1 MHVNYDASP
10 FAEITTN
17 IKMKKIFSILS
28 AAALV
33 FAAASCQKTP
43 DAAPL
48 EISAYTL
55 AESASF
61 GETVD
66 FTVTAAEAA
75 NVTAALI
82 KDGKQL
88 SSVTVR
94 EAQGGVF
101 SGSLEVPYTKNI
113 ADGTY
118 DVMFMAMGSGADR
131 AEKTISLSLA
141 HPQFASVAFVA
152 GADKYELTASES
164 VWSYT
169 GALPASLSGYFEAK
183 DADGK
188 AYNFGGKNV
197 DNVEFGSTAAI
208 ALYSYAEAIPEGTIS
223 FDVVSFQVKYPLE
236 ALYVV
241 VPETADAAYPGTI
254 DVEFKKGQVVAF
266 AGLGDLWVDIDFFDN
281 NGDGT
286 YTFRAEGGKYRLTNQ
301 ADWKSLRTERLSDNG
316 DLGTFTWDEMGNI
329 TSNEAIWVLGNY
341 NFGKPD
347 MRATRDGRQF
357 SDWETYDAYCMAK
370 IDDYKYQVTLR
381 VYNYASWKFFQTKL
395 NWGDIY
401 SANYDTANS
410 SIEKCFLISTAGS
423 DGNFQQG
430 QSILDPNKFEYP
442 ETGVVLRFTFD
453 VTNPLGIKATVEDVT
468 DQNLL

>member
-1 MHVNYDASP
+1 
-10 FAEITTN
+10 
-17 IKMKKIFSILS
+17 MKKIFSVFS

-55 AESASF
+55 AESATF

-94 EAQGGVF
+94 EAQAGVF
-101 SGSLEVPYTKNI
+101 AGTLSIPYTKNI
-113 ADGTY
+113 ADGAY
-118 DVMFMAMGSGADR
+118 DVMLMAMGSGSGR
-131 AEKTISLSLA
+131 AEKTISLSLS
-141 HPQFASVAFVA
+141 HPEFASMSFVA
-152 GADKYELTASES
+152 GSEKYELTAYGD
-164 VWSYT
+164 VWEFT

-183 DADGK
+183 DAEGMV
-188 AYNFGGKNV
+188 YNFGGKNV
-197 DNVEFGSTAAI
+197 DNVEFGSTTPI
-208 ALYSYAEAIPEGTIS
+208 ALYSYDEAIPEGSIS
-223 FDVVSFQVKYPLE
+223 FNVVSFQVKYPLE
-236 ALYVV
+236 ALYVI
-241 VPETADAAYPGTI
+241 VPETADPAYPGI
-254 DVEFKKGQVVAF
+254 VDVEFKKGQIVAF
-266 AGLGDLWVDIDFFDN
+266 AGLGDLWVDIDFFEN
-281 NGDGT
+281 NLDGT

-301 ADWKSLRTERLSDNG
+301 ADWCSLRTERLSDNG

-341 NFGKPD
+341 NFGKPN
-347 MRATRDGRQF
+347 MRATRDGRNF
-357 SDWETYDAYCMAK
+357 SDWETYDGYCMAK

-410 SIEKCFLISTAGS
+410 SIDKCFLISVAGS

-430 QSILDPNKFEYP
+430 QNILDPNKFEYP
-442 ETGVVLRFTFD
+442 DTGVVLRFTFD
-453 VTNPLGIKATVEDVT
+453 VTNPLGIKAIVEDVT
-468 DQNLL
+468 DQNLM

>member
-1 MHVNYDASP
+1 
-10 FAEITTN
+10 
-17 IKMKKIFSILS
+17 MKKIFSILT
-28 AAALV
+28 AAVAIAI
-33 FAAASCQKTP
+33 AAVSCQKTP
-43 DAAPL
+43 DAAAL
-48 EISAYTL
+48 EISAYTI
-55 AESASF
+55 AESATF
-61 GETVD
+61 GEAVD
-66 FTVTAAEAA
+66 FTVTAAEAT

-88 SSVTVR
+88 SSVTIR
-94 EAQGGVF
+94 EAQAGVF
-101 SGSLEVPYTKNI
+101 AGSFTVPYTKNM
-113 ADGTY
+113 AGGEY
-118 DVMFMAMGSGADR
+118 DVMFMAMGSGSDR
-131 AEKTISLSLA
+131 AEKTVKIGLA
-141 HPQFASVAFVA
+141 HPEFASVAFVA
-152 GADKYELTASES
+152 GADKYELTAAEN

-169 GALPASLSGYFEAK
+169 GALPATLAGYFEAK
-183 DADGK
+183 TAAGTVC
-188 AYNFGGKNV
+188 NFGGKNV
-197 DNVEFGSTAAI
+197 DNVEFGSTSAI
-208 ALYSYAEAIPEGTIS
+208 ALYSYESAIPEGTIS

-241 VPETADAAYPGTI
+241 VPETTDAAYPGTV
-254 DVEFKKGQVVAF
+254 DVEFKKGQIVAF

-301 ADWKSLRTERLSDNG
+301 ADWGSLRTERLSDNG
-316 DLGTFTWDEMGNI
+316 DLGEFRWDDMGNI
-329 TSNEAIWVLGNY
+329 TKNEAIWVLGNY

-347 MRATRDGRQF
+347 MRAVRDGRNF

-395 NWGDIY
+395 EWGDIY

-410 SIEKCFLISTAGS
+410 TIDQCFLISVAGS

-430 QSILDPNKFEYP
+430 QSIIDPNKFVYP
-442 ETGVVLRFTFD
+442 DEGVVLRFTFD

>member
-1 MHVNYDASP
+1 
-10 FAEITTN
+10 
-17 IKMKKIFSILS
+17 MKKIFAII
-28 AAALV
+28 AAALSI
-33 FAAASCQKTP
+33 AAVSCQKTP
-43 DAAPL
+43 EAVSL
-48 EISAYTL
+48 EISDYTI
-55 AESASF
+55 AQSAAF
-61 GETVD
+61 GEDVG
-66 FTVTAAEAA
+66 FTVTAASAA

-88 SSVTVR
+88 SSVTIR
-94 EAQGGVF
+94 EAQAGVF
-101 SGSLEVPYTKNI
+101 AGTFTVPYTKNM
-113 ADGTY
+113 AGGEY
-118 DVMFMAMGSGADR
+118 DVMFMAMGSGSNR
-131 AEKTISLSLA
+131 AEKTVKISLA
-141 HPQFASVAFVA
+141 HPEFESVAFVA
-152 GADKYELTASES
+152 GSDKYELTATEN

-169 GALPASLSGYFEAK
+169 GALPASLTGYFEAK
-183 DADGK
+183 TVAGTVCS
-188 AYNFGGKNV
+188 FGGKNV
-197 DNVEFGSTAAI
+197 DNVEFGSTSAI

-223 FDVVSFQVKYPLE
+223 FNVVSFQVKYPLE

-241 VPETADAAYPGTI
+241 VPETTDAAYPGTV
-254 DVEFKKGQVVAF
+254 DVDFKKGQIVAF

-301 ADWKSLRTERLSDNG
+301 ADWGSLRTERLSDNG
-316 DLGTFTWDEMGNI
+316 DLGQFRWDEMGNI
-329 TSNEAIWVLGNY
+329 TTNEAIWVLGNY
-341 NFGKPD
+341 NFGKPN
-347 MRATRDGRQF
+347 MRETRPGRNF
-357 SDWETYDAYCMAK
+357 SDWETYDGYCMAK

-395 NWGDIY
+395 DWGDIY

-410 SIEKCFLISTAGS
+410 TFEKCFLISVAGS

-430 QSILDPNKFEYP
+430 QNILDPNKFEYP

>member
-1 MHVNYDASP
+1 
-10 FAEITTN
+10 
-17 IKMKKIFSILS
+17 MKKIISIM
-28 AAALV
+28 AAAVAIAL
-33 FAAASCQKTP
+33 AAVSCQKTP
-43 DAAPL
+43 EAVAL
-48 EISAYTL
+48 EISAYTMG
-55 AESASF
+55 ESATF
-61 GETVD
+61 GEAVD
-66 FTVTAAEAA
+66 FTVTAAEAT

-88 SSVTVR
+88 SSVTIR
-94 EAQGGVF
+94 EAQAGVF
-101 SGSLEVPYTKNI
+101 AGSFAVPYAKNM
-113 ADGTY
+113 AGGEY
-118 DVMFMAMGSGADR
+118 DVMFMAMGSGSNR
-131 AEKTISLSLA
+131 AEKTVKISLA
-141 HPQFASVAFVA
+141 HPEFASVAFVA
-152 GADKYELTASES
+152 GSEKYELAASEN

-169 GALPASLSGYFEAK
+169 GALPASLAGYFEAK
-183 DADGK
+183 TVAG
-188 AYNFGGKNV
+188 AVCNFGGKNV
-197 DNVEFGSTAAI
+197 DNVEFGSTSAI

-254 DVEFKKGQVVAF
+254 DVDFKKGQIVAF

-301 ADWKSLRTERLSDNG
+301 ADWGSLRTERLSDNG
-316 DLGTFTWDEMGNI
+316 DLGQFRWDEMGNI
-329 TSNEAIWVLGNY
+329 TTNEAIWVLGNY
-341 NFGKPD
+341 NFGKPN
-347 MRATRDGRQF
+347 MRETRPGRNF
-357 SDWETYDAYCMAK
+357 SDWETYDGYCMAK

-395 NWGDIY
+395 DWGDIY

-410 SIEKCFLISTAGS
+410 LIEKCFLISTAGS

-430 QSILDPNKFEYP
+430 QNILDPNKFEYP

-453 VTNPLGIKATVEDVT
+453 VTNPLGIKVLVEDLT
-468 DQNLL
+468 DQNVM

>member
-1 MHVNYDASP
+1 
-10 FAEITTN
+10 
-17 IKMKKIFSILS
+17 MKKIFAIFS

-33 FAAASCQKTP
+33 FTAASCEKTP
-43 DAAPL
+43 EAAPL

-55 AESASF
+55 TEAATF

-66 FTVTAAEAA
+66 FTVTASEAM

-82 KDGKQL
+82 SEGKQL
-88 SSVTVR
+88 ASVTIR
-94 EAQGGVF
+94 EAQAGVF
-101 SGSLEVPYTKNI
+101 AGSFAVPYTKNM
-113 ADGTY
+113 AAGEY
-118 DVMFMAMGSGADR
+118 DVMFMAMGSGSDR
-131 AEKTISLSLA
+131 AEQTVKLSLA

-152 GADKYELTASES
+152 GSEKIELTAAET

-183 DADGK
+183 TADG
-188 AYNFGGKNV
+188 AVYNFGGKNV
-197 DNVEFGSTAAI
+197 DNVEFGSTSAI
-208 ALYSYAEAIPEGTIS
+208 SLYSYAEAIPEGTLS

-236 ALYVV
+236 ALYVI
-241 VPETADAAYPGTI
+241 VPETADAAYPGTV

-301 ADWKSLRTERLSDNG
+301 SNWGSLRVERLTDNG
-316 DLGTFTWDEMGNI
+316 DLGEFRWDEMGNI
-329 TSNEAIWVLGNY
+329 TRNEAIWVLGNY

-347 MRATRDGRQF
+347 QRAVRDGRTF
-357 SDWETYDAYCMAK
+357 SDWETYDGYCMAK
-370 IDDYKYQVTLR
+370 IDDYKYQITLR

-395 NWGDIY
+395 DWGDIY

-410 SIEKCFLISTAGS
+410 SIDKCFLISTAGS

-442 ETGVVLRFTFD
+442 TTGVVLRFTFD

>member
-1 MHVNYDASP
+1 
-10 FAEITTN
+10 
-17 IKMKKIFSILS
+17 MKKIFSILT
-28 AAALV
+28 AAVAIAI
-33 FAAASCQKTP
+33 AAVSCQKTP
-43 DAAPL
+43 DAAAL
-48 EISAYTL
+48 EISAYTI
-55 AESASF
+55 AESATF
-61 GETVD
+61 GEAVD
-66 FTVTAAEAA
+66 FTVTAAEAT

-88 SSVTVR
+88 SSVTIR
-94 EAQGGVF
+94 EAQAGVF
-101 SGSLEVPYTKNI
+101 AGSFTVPYTKNM
-113 ADGTY
+113 AGGEY
-118 DVMFMAMGSGADR
+118 DVMFMAMGSGSDR
-131 AEKTISLSLA
+131 AEKTVKIGLA
-141 HPQFASVAFVA
+141 HPEFASVAFVA
-152 GADKYELTASES
+152 GADKYELAAAEN

-169 GALPASLSGYFEAK
+169 GALPATLAGYFEAK
-183 DADGK
+183 TAAGTVC
-188 AYNFGGKNV
+188 NFGGKNV
-197 DNVEFGSTAAI
+197 DNVEFGSTSAI

-241 VPETADAAYPGTI
+241 VPETADPAYPGTI
-254 DVEFKKGQVVAF
+254 DVEFKKGQIVAF

-301 ADWKSLRTERLSDNG
+301 ADWGSLRTERLSDNG
-316 DLGTFTWDEMGNI
+316 DLGQFRWDEMGNI
-329 TSNEAIWVLGNY
+329 TTNEAIWVLGNY
-341 NFGKPD
+341 NFGKPN
-347 MRATRDGRQF
+347 MRETRPGRNF
-357 SDWETYDAYCMAK
+357 SDWETYDGYCMAK

-395 NWGDIY
+395 DWGDIY

-410 SIEKCFLISTAGS
+410 TFEKCFLISVAGS

-430 QSILDPNKFEYP
+430 QNILDPNKYEYP

>member
-1 MHVNYDASP
+1 MPKY
-10 FAEITTN
+10 ITDTE
-17 IKMKKIFSILS
+17 MKKIFAII
-28 AAALV
+28 AAALSI
-33 FAAASCQKTP
+33 AAVSCQKTP
-43 DAAPL
+43 EAVSL
-48 EISAYTL
+48 EISDYTI
-55 AESASF
+55 AQSAAF
-61 GETVD
+61 GEDVG
-66 FTVTAAEAA
+66 FTVTAASAA

-88 SSVTVR
+88 SSVTIR
-94 EAQGGVF
+94 EAQAGVF
-101 SGSLEVPYTKNI
+101 AGTFTVPYTKNM
-113 ADGTY
+113 AGGEY
-118 DVMFMAMGSGADR
+118 DVMFMAMGSGSNR
-131 AEKTISLSLA
+131 AEKTVKISLA
-141 HPQFASVAFVA
+141 HPKFESVAFVA
-152 GADKYELTASES
+152 GSDKYELTATEN

-169 GALPASLSGYFEAK
+169 GALPASLAGYFEAK
-183 DADGK
+183 TVAGTVCS
-188 AYNFGGKNV
+188 FGGKNV
-197 DNVEFGSTAAI
+197 DNVEFGSTSAI

-241 VPETADAAYPGTI
+241 VPETTDAAYPGTV
-254 DVEFKKGQVVAF
+254 DVDFKKGQIVAF

-301 ADWKSLRTERLSDNG
+301 ADWGSLRTERLSDNG
-316 DLGTFTWDEMGNI
+316 DLGQFRWDEMGNI
-329 TSNEAIWVLGNY
+329 TTNEAIWVLGNY
-341 NFGKPD
+341 NFGKPN
-347 MRATRDGRQF
+347 MRETRPGRNF
-357 SDWETYDAYCMAK
+357 SDWETYDGYCMAK

-395 NWGDIY
+395 DWGDIY

-410 SIEKCFLISTAGS
+410 TFEKCFLISVAGS

-430 QSILDPNKFEYP
+430 QNILDPNKFEYP